1 MRKKL
6 LIVDDEEK
14 MRQLL
19 KIYLAKDY
27 QITEAANGKE
37 AYEKILKEEYDLLI
51 LDIMMPVMDGWETLH
66 LIREISDVPI
76 LMLTAKGE
84 LNDKVA
90 GLRAGADDYLV
101 KPFEE
106 EELLA
111 RVEALLRR
119 VSKLSNEPTT
129 LKYKGLVLNISERVA
144 FYLEVPIFFTQSEF
158 DILKILIEHKG
169 QALTREQIGELIW
182 GIDFFSEDRTI
193 DSHIKNI
200 REKLRE
206 VGIKEQLIET
216 VWGIG
221 YKVR

>member
-66 LIREISDVPI
+66 RIKEISDVPI